1 MNQKAIEIQIYFE
14 IAMAIGTS
22 LDLQQMLKKA
32 LSAYLR
38 KLSCTT
44 GAVLQL
50 READGYYQ
58 YASSYCIPRNTLQNR
73 VYKSILEQLPEK
85 FNQKEL
91 YGFIQSL
98 PLHGTVNDK
107 LHFHIM
113 DLPDFGLL
121 LLVKNGQALDLKVVH
136 SLRQLNRKLA
146 DSCRACLQNSTI
158 SIMNRELSEEIEQR
172 KRAETQLKFFL
183 DDLEQ
188 QVMDRTSALQ
198 ESEQRYRAI
207 FDNIQ
212 DIFFSLS
219 LDGHIN
225 EISPSVEATLRYSR
239 SDLLGRPLTSLGFS
253 RNETS
258 MFISQIKKTGRIKDF
273 TFTIRAHDKLRHH
286 FSTNAT
292 LTGAGGDQ
300 TLQIIGSL
308 RDITQQYQA
317 EQAKKKLEEQL
328 QNSKKM
334 EALGLLAGGVAHDLN
349 NVLSGIVSY
358 PDLLLTMIDK
368 ESHLAVPLKTIRD
381 SGRKAAAIVQ
391 DLLTMARRGVIQKD
405 IINLN
410 RIITEYLTSPE
421 LAKLQD
427 THGKITI
434 DTDLQDE
441 LLNLSG
447 SPLHIKNALMNLV
460 LNSVEAEADHIMIT
474 TENIYFEGG
483 FSELE
488 VPEGD
493 YISLKVTDNGSGIS
507 KEDQQRVFEPFYTKK
522 VMGKSG
528 TGLGM
533 SVVWGTVQDHNGHI
547 MIESAPGEN
556 TTFQLIFPGS
566 RKEYTK
572 HETRE
577 EIPEYQGRG
586 ESVLVV
592 DDCENQRKIAMAIL
606 QALNYSVQTAG
617 SGEEAMQILQKSSLP
632 PDIILLDMIMEGGM
646 DGLATFESILQRFPD
661 QKVILVSGYSETKRV
676 QQALRLGALLYIR
689 KPYLMNTI
697 SSALRQCLPH

>member
-22 LDLQQMLKKA
+22 LDLQEMLKKA

-38 KLSCTT
+38 KLSCAT
-44 GAVLQL
+44 GAILQL
-50 READGYYQ
+50 EETDGYYQ
-58 YASSYCIPRNTLQNR
+58 YAPSYCIPRNTLQNP
-73 VYKSILEQLPEK
+73 VYRSIFGQLPKK
-85 FNQKEL
+85 FDQKEL
-91 YGFIQSL
+91 YGFIHSL
-98 PLHGTVNDK
+98 PLQGTVNEK

-113 DLPDFGLL
+113 ELPDFGAL
-121 LLVKNGQALDLKVVH
+121 LLVKNGQALDLKVVN

-146 DSCRACLQNSTI
+146 DSCRSCLQNNTI
-158 SIMNRELSEEIEQR
+158 SIINKELSEEVEQR

-188 QVMDRTSALQ
+188 QVMERTSALQ

-219 LDGHIN
+219 LDGRIN
-225 EISPSVEATLRYSR
+225 EISPSIETTLNYSR
-239 SDLLGRPLTSLGFS
+239 SHLLGRSLTSLGFS

-258 MFISQIKKTGRIKDF
+258 TFINQIKRTGSLKDF
-273 TFTIRAHDKLRHH
+273 AFTIRANNRLRHH
-286 FSTNAT
+286 FSINAT
-292 LTGAGGDQ
+292 LTGGDGDHP
-300 TLQIIGSL
+300 LQIIGSL

-328 QNSKKM
+328 HNSKKM

-421 LAKLQD
+421 FEKLQEN
-427 THGKITI
+427 HGKISI

-441 LLNLSG
+441 LLNLAG

-460 LNSVEAEADHIMIT
+460 LNSVEAAANHIVIT
-474 TENIYFEGG
+474 TENIYFED
-483 FSELE
+483 SVIDLKI
-488 VPEGD
+488 PEGD
-493 YISLKVTDNGSGIS
+493 YVSLKVTDNGSGIS

-533 SVVWGTVQDHNGHI
+533 SVVWGTIQDHNGHI
-547 MIESAPGEN
+547 VIESEPGGN

-566 RKEYTK
+566 REDYTK
-572 HETRE
+572 HEIGE
-577 EIPEYQGRG
+577 GIAEYQGKG

-606 QALNYSVQTAG
+606 QALNYTVQTAA
-617 SGEEAMQILQKSSLP
+617 SGEEAIQILQTTSQS
-632 PDIILLDMIMEGGM
+632 PDIILLDMIMERGM
-646 DGLATFESILQRFPD
+646 DGLATFESILQHFPD

-676 QQALRLGALLYIR
+676 QEALRLGALLYIR

-697 SSALRQCLPH
+697 SSALRQCLPN